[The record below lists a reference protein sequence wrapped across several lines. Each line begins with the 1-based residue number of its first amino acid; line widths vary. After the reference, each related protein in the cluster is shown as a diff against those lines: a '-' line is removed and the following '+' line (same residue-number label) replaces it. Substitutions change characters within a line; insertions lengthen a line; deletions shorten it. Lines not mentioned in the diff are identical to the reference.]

1 MARHNGGLRSRGQI
15 LVDEFFRWRESEL
28 PPAASA
34 RESAEAETSLEELS
48 LASGITDE
56 GTLRLL
62 MDLELSM
69 DLLSALALVPL
80 VEVAWADGHMDDK
93 ERSAILQA
101 ADAQGIDANSPAYE
115 LLAKWLDRRPTS
127 QLFDAWRDYIAAL
140 MEPLLANE
148 RAQLREAL
156 LGRAR
161 DVAEAAGGFLGLGA
175 VSREEAAVLDR
186 LGRELDEAEGQLD

>member
-1 MARHNGGLRSRGQI
+1 MARHNGGLKSRGQL
-15 LVDEFFRWRESEL
+15 LVDEFFRWRETEL
-28 PPAASA
+28 PPAGSP
-34 RESAEAETSLEELS
+34 RESAGAETSLEELS

-62 MDLELSM
+62 VDLELSM

-93 ERSAILQA
+93 ERSAILRA
-101 ADAQGIDANSPAYE
+101 ADAQGIDANSAAYE
-115 LLAKWLDRRPTS
+115 LLAKWLDRRPTA

-140 MEPLLANE
+140 MEPLLTGE
-148 RAQLREAL
+148 RAQLRAAL

-161 DVAEAAGGFLGLGA
+161 DVAEAAGGFLGVGA
-175 VSREEAAVLDR
+175 VSREEEAVLSR
-186 LGRELDEAEGQLD
+186 LERELDEAEGQLD